1 MMRSVTDQMPF
12 ANYQY
17 EIYLGGMAGQRP
29 ELPFAGDE
37 WERRARTLLDEGP
50 YHYVAGSAGAEDT
63 ARANLEA
70 FRRRRIVPRMLRD
83 VGTRDLATTVL
94 GTEMAAPVMLAPV
107 GVQSIVHDDGELA
120 VARAARALGV
130 PMVLSTAASNSMED
144 VAEELGDT
152 ARWYQLYWP
161 NDHDLAASFV
171 RRAEAAGYGAIVVTL
186 DTSMLAWRP
195 RDLAGAYLP
204 FLQGTGIQQFLS
216 DPVFRDG
223 LEKPPED
230 DLQAAVGK
238 WALTFSN
245 PTLTWDD
252 LRFLREHTGLPILL
266 KGILH
271 PDDARKAA
279 EYEIDGVIV
288 SNHGGRQVDGAIG
301 ALDAL
306 PGVVAAVPEGYPVLF
321 DSGIRT
327 GADIVKALA
336 LGAKAV
342 LVGRPYM
349 WGLAV
354 GGEAG
359 VRQVLRSLLA
369 DLDLTMALS
378 GVARIEDLT
387 SDLLV
392 RD

>member
-1 MMRSVTDQMPF
+1 VTDQQPF

-17 EIYLGGMAGQRP
+17 EVYLGGMSGQRP
-29 ELPFAGDE
+29 ELPFAYDE
-37 WERRARTLLDEGP
+37 WERRARSLLDDGP
-50 YHYVAGSAGAEDT
+50 YNYVAGSAGAEDT

-70 FRRRRIVPRMLRD
+70 FRRWRIVPRMLRD
-83 VGTRDLATTVL
+83 VGTRDLSTSVL
-94 GTEMAAPVMLAPV
+94 GTELPAPLLLAPV
-107 GVQSIVHDDGELA
+107 GVQAIVHEEGEIA
-120 VARAARALGV
+120 VARAARTLGL

-144 VAEELGDT
+144 VADALGDT

-161 NDHDLAASFV
+161 NDHELAASFV
-171 RRAEAAGYGAIVVTL
+171 KRAEAAGYGAIVVTL
-186 DTSMLAWRP
+186 DVATLAWRP

-204 FLQGTGIQQFLS
+204 FLQGVGIQQFLS
-216 DPVFRDG
+216 DPVFRAG
-223 LEKPPED
+223 LEKPPEE
-230 DLQAAVGK
+230 DLQGAVGK

-271 PDDARKAA
+271 PEDARKAA
-279 EYEIDGVIV
+279 EHGIDGVIV

-306 PGVVAAVPEGYPVLF
+306 SGVVAAVNEDFPVLF
-321 DSGIRT
+321 DSGVRT

-336 LGAKAV
+336 LGARAV
-342 LVGRPYM
+342 LIGRPYV

-359 VRQVLRSLLA
+359 VVQVMRSLLA

-378 GVARIEDLT
+378 GVTRIDELSTDVLARL
-387 SDLLV
+387 
-392 RD
+392 